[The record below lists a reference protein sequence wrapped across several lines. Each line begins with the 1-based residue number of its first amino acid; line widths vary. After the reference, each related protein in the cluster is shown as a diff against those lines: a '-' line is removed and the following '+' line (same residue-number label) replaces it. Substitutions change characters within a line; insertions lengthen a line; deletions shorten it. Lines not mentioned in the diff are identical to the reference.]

1 VIVVVGV
8 SHREAPIAVR
18 ERLAVDKD
26 SVAALLRSL
35 VDGGGVREALCVST
49 CNRTEVYAVAQSG
62 SEGDVSSAARR
73 IVDALERL
81 AEQNGAGGIVP
92 YLVTQSGKN
101 AVRQLFRVAASLDS
115 LVIGEPQILGQVK
128 DAFEIAKDAGTLGH
142 YLGRAMS
149 RALHV
154 AKRVRTET
162 EIGAGQVSV
171 ASVAVDLARQIF
183 GDLGGRAALLLGAG
197 EMAEGAAKLL
207 VKCGAKLAVVNRSA
221 DRGAELARQFG
232 GTARPWDQLPLAL
245 AQADVVVASTAAKHF
260 VVTRE
265 LAAQAIKARKGK
277 SLFFIDIAVPRD
289 VDPAVNKLNNAYLY
303 DIDNLSN
310 IVAQSMEGRRKE
322 ADRAEA
328 LVGHEADAF
337 ESWAESRNVTGTI
350 VALREKVRASLD
362 TELERTLSG
371 RLKHL
376 SDADRQ
382 ALGRMMEAAVNKLLH
397 TPVSRIK
404 AMAADPRGGEL
415 VQTVHELFDLP
426 EVPRET
432 AEVEPVSA
440 KDPGETKTMNETK
453 TSHSRPPPA
462 RETLGR

>member
-26 SVAALLRSL
+26 SVAGLLKN
-35 VDGGGVREALCVST
+35 VADGAVVREALCVST
-49 CNRTEVYAVAQSG
+49 CNRTEVYAVAKSS
-62 SEGDVSSAARR
+62 SEGDVRTATRR
-73 IVDALERL
+73 VVDVLERF
-81 AEQNGAGGIVP
+81 AEGNGAGGVVP
-92 YLVTQSGKN
+92 YLVTHSGKS
-101 AVRQLFRVAASLDS
+101 AVRHLFRVASSLDS

-128 DAFEIAKDAGTLGH
+128 DAFDTAKTAGTLGH
-142 YLGRAMS
+142 FLERAMS
-149 RALHV
+149 RAFHV

-162 EIGAGQVSV
+162 DVGAGQVSV
-171 ASVAVDLARQIF
+171 ATVAVDLARQIF

-207 VKCGAKLAVVNRSA
+207 VKCGAKLAVVNRSPE
-221 DRGAELARQFG
+221 RGAELAREFG
-232 GTARPWDQLPLAL
+232 GTARPWEELPLAL
-245 AQADVVVASTAAKHF
+245 VQADMVVASTSAKHF

-265 LAAQAIKARKGK
+265 LAARAIKARKGK

-289 VDPAVNKLNNAYLY
+289 VDPEVNELNNVYVY

-310 IVAQSMEGRRKE
+310 IVAQSMDGRRKE

-337 ESWAESRNVTGTI
+337 ESWAEGRNVTGTI
-350 VALREKVRASLD
+350 VALRAKVRALLD
-362 TELERTLSG
+362 TELDKTLAS

-376 SDADRQ
+376 PETDRQ
-382 ALGRMMEAAVNKLLH
+382 ALSKMVEAAVNKLLH

-404 AMAADPRGGEL
+404 AMASDPRGDEF
-415 VQTVHELFDLP
+415 VQAVHNLFDLP
-426 EVPRET
+426 ETPRDAASSDVGSDAPETETMSEAKSVPSP
-432 AEVEPVSA
+432 AE
-440 KDPGETKTMNETK
+440 
-453 TSHSRPPPA
+453 